1 MTSESV
7 TAVADK
13 AVPMTEGFFQ
23 TVKYEGAIMDITV
36 DIWDGGKGLVLV
48 NTEVPTGVDFQ
59 TSARTAVK
67 VAQLITGAA

>member
-1 MTSESV
+1 
-7 TAVADK
+7 
-13 AVPMTEGFFQ
+13 
-23 TVKYEGAIMDITV
+23 MDITV

-67 VAQLITGAA
+67 IAQLITGAA